1 MLKMNQ
7 LKNAEVLSLDTTK
20 QKEVVKQTKKLK
32 KKIKEGTIA
41 IKETK
46 KPGKFNVEQTRGLI
60 YISHLPHGF
69 YEDELKN
76 YFKQFGKVTNVK
88 VCRSSRTG
96 RCKGYGYVEFAHP
109 DVAKIAAD
117 TMNNYLM
124 FKKRITAEFVPYEK
138 RPKYLFIG
146 KNTTLNRFSKKIRRE
161 KQRLAS
167 LKVDDK
173 THLKRTSSRLS
184 KLHKKIERLQE
195 LGVKTTYTPENLAVI
210 KQEDRHPSL
219 NQIYPV
225 EKTTEGTK
233 VSRKKSSK
241 SIEKIKSVV
250 SLPENTK
257 RKSTAVS
264 KSKSLTAVKSSNKI
278 GGGDQT
284 TKVDVAT
291 SPSVKKNK
299 KQKSKLTNG
308 GIGKKSKQLAPL
320 NSETVRKIAR
330 ELIRKRGDSL
340 LTYPVN
346 VKDKLK
352 KKSLKK

>member
-1 MLKMNQ
+1 MLF
-7 LKNAEVLSLDTTK
+7 LSFRFKNNLWLCWVHCSFLISLTALTYIFVSQIFISTDICSSFYNVLI
-20 QKEVVKQTKKLK
+20 KLNK
-32 KKIKEGTIA
+32 L
-41 IKETK
+41 
-46 KPGKFNVEQTRGLI
+46 V
-60 YISHLPHGF
+60 YIL
-69 YEDELKN
+69 
-76 YFKQFGKVTNVK
+76 
-88 VCRSSRTG
+88 
-96 RCKGYGYVEFAHP
+96 
-109 DVAKIAAD
+109 
-117 TMNNYLM
+117 
-124 FKKRITAEFVPYEK
+124 AEFVPYEK

-195 LGVKTTYTPENLAVI
+195 LGIKTTYTPENLAVI

-225 EKTTEGTK
+225 ENTTEGTK